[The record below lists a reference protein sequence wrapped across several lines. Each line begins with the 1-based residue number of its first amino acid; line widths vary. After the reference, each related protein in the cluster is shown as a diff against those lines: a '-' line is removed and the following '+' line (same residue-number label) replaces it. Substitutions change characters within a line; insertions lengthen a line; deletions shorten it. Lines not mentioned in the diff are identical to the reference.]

1 MKALLTYEL
10 ILILLQMAMNSRP
23 GKPLGMQ
30 RTLRGNAPT
39 QAVNPVTST
48 PSKRVEQRTTQKETV
63 VIKNLSDLSSYTP
76 DGKKKEKRFSA
87 IITGVDVDGNYILK
101 NTYSKIVWKD
111 GKKEI
116 VDQYIPRTTAPAS
129 AFVSANVGMT
139 VTYQVI
145 GGKAVDFQLSD
156 DLSAGLA
163 VLALAK
169 SVPTCSIMTEAEL
182 LAWSN
187 GVFKQPEYALMSN
200 TDRIAYT
207 IDSLTAKFGTQIL
220 RTTSNRNTNLYIV
233 NVTPANTNRNSD
245 NNTDNSAS
253 TTATG
258 LTVSTATTDN
268 ADVTT
273 TATDLVAA

>member
-1 MKALLTYEL
+1 
-10 ILILLQMAMNSRP
+10 MAMNNRP

-48 PSKRVEQRTTQKETV
+48 PKRVEPRVKQKDTV

-87 IITGVDVDGNYILK
+87 IITGAIVDKNNVPVEYILK
-101 NTYSKIVWKD
+101 NTYDKIVWKD

-116 VDQYIPRTTAPAS
+116 VPQYIPRTTAP
-129 AFVSANVGMT
+129 VSALVGAQEGMT
-139 VTYQVI
+139 VNYQVI
-145 GGKAVDFQLSD
+145 DGRAVDFQLSD

-163 VLALAK
+163 VLAIAK
-169 SVPTCSIMTEAEL
+169 SAPTCMIMTQAEL

-200 TDRIAYT
+200 VDRIAYT
-207 IDSLTAKFGTQIL
+207 LDSLTAKFGAQIL
-220 RTTSNRNTNLYIV
+220 RTTSNRGTNLYIV
-233 NVTPANTNRNSD
+233 NVTPANTNRTSD
-245 NNTDNSAS
+245 NNTDNNASTTDLTVS
-253 TTATG
+253 TTAT
-258 LTVSTATTDN
+258 ADN
-268 ADVTT
+268 TDVTT
-273 TATDLVAA
+273 TATTTVAA

>member
-1 MKALLTYEL
+1 
-10 ILILLQMAMNSRP
+10 MNSRP

-30 RTLRGNAPT
+30 RTLRGNAPA
-39 QAVNPVTST
+39 QVVNPVTAT
-48 PSKRVEQRTTQKETV
+48 PKQVAPRTTQKETV

-101 NTYSKIVWKD
+101 NAYSKIVWKD

-116 VDQYIPRTTAPAS
+116 VDQWIPRTVCPAS

-145 GGKAVDFQLSD
+145 GGKALDFQLSD

-163 VLALAK
+163 VLAIAK
-169 SVPTCSIMTEAEL
+169 SAPTCMIMTEPEL
-182 LAWSN
+182 LAWAN

-200 TDRIAYT
+200 TDRIAYI
-207 IDSLTAKFGTQIL
+207 IDSLTAKFGTIIY
-220 RTTSNRNTNLYIV
+220 RTVSNRGTNLYIV
-233 NVTPANTNRNSD
+233 NITPATTRTSD
-245 NNTDNSAS
+245 NTTDNNASTTDLTVS
-253 TTATG
+253 TTAT
-258 LTVSTATTDN
+258 VDN
-268 ADVTT
+268 TDVTT
-273 TATDLVAA
+273 TATVVAA

>member
-1 MKALLTYEL
+1 
-10 ILILLQMAMNSRP
+10 MNNRP
-23 GKPLGMQ
+23 GKSLGMQ
-30 RTLRGNAPT
+30 RTLRGNAPA
-39 QAVNPVTST
+39 QVVKPVTPAT
-48 PSKRVEQRTTQKETV
+48 EKVVPRTRQKEAV
-63 VIKNLSDLSSYTP
+63 VVRNLSDLSSYTP
-76 DGKKKEKRFSA
+76 EGKKKEKRFSA
-87 IITGVDVDGNYILK
+87 IITGMDADGNYILK
-101 NTYSKIVWKD
+101 NAYSKIVWKE

-129 AFVSANVGMT
+129 AFVTANIGMT
-139 VTYQVI
+139 VTYQVVN
-145 GGKAVDFQLSD
+145 GKAVDFQLSD

-207 IDSLTAKFGTQIL
+207 LDSLTAKFGTTIY
-220 RTTSNRNTNLYIV
+220 RTVSNRGTNLYIV
-233 NVTPANTNRNSD
+233 NITPATARTSD
-245 NNTDNSAS
+245 NTADNNAS

-258 LTVSTATTDN
+258 LTVSTTATVDN
-268 ADVTT
+268 TDVTT
-273 TATDLVAA
+273 TATTTVAA

>member
-1 MKALLTYEL
+1 MRAKLTYEL
-10 ILILLQMAMNSRP
+10 IFILDTMAMNSRP

-30 RTLRGNAPT
+30 RTLRRNAPA
-39 QAVNPVTST
+39 QVANPVTST
-48 PSKRVEQRTTQKETV
+48 PKKVEHRTTQKETV
-63 VIKNLSDLSSYTP
+63 IIKNLSDLSAYTP
-76 DGKKKEKRFSA
+76 EGKKKEKRFSA

-101 NTYSKIVWKD
+101 NAYSKIVWKD

-116 VDQYIPRTTAPAS
+116 VDQWIPRTVAPAS

-145 GGKAVDFQLSD
+145 DGKAVDFQLSE

-169 SVPTCSIMTEAEL
+169 SVPTCTIMTEAEL

-187 GVFKQPEYALMSN
+187 GVFKQPEYYTMSN
-200 TDRIAYT
+200 VDRIAYT
-207 IDSLTAKFGTQIL
+207 LDCLTAKFGTQIL

-233 NVTPANTNRNSD
+233 NVTPANTNRTSD
-245 NNTDNSAS
+245 NTTDNTD
-253 TTATG
+253 TTNAD
-258 LTVSTATTDN
+258 LTVSTTATTDN
-268 ADVTT
+268 TADVTT
-273 TATDLVAA
+273 TATVVAA

>member
-1 MKALLTYEL
+1 
-10 ILILLQMAMNSRP
+10 MAMNNRP

-30 RTLRGNAPT
+30 RTLRGNAPA
-39 QAVNPVTST
+39 QVVNPVTAT
-48 PSKRVEQRTTQKETV
+48 PKQVAPRTTQKETV
-63 VIKNLSDLSSYTP
+63 VIKNLSDLSAYTP

-101 NTYSKIVWKD
+101 NAYSKIVWKD

-116 VDQYIPRTTAPAS
+116 VDQWIPRTVAPQS

-139 VTYQVI
+139 VTYQVVD
-145 GGKAVDFQLSD
+145 GKAVDFQLSD

-207 IDSLTAKFGTQIL
+207 LDSLTAKFGTQIL

-233 NVTPANTNRNSD
+233 NVTPANTNRTSD
-245 NNTDNSAS
+245 NNTDNNAS

-258 LTVSTATTDN
+258 LTVSTTATTDN
-268 ADVTT
+268 TNDVTT
-273 TATDLVAA
+273 TATLVAA

>member
-1 MKALLTYEL
+1 
-10 ILILLQMAMNSRP
+10 MAMNSRP

-30 RTLRGNAPT
+30 RTLRGNVPVQVA
-39 QAVNPVTST
+39 NPVTSST
-48 PSKRVEQRTTQKETV
+48 PKRVESRTTQKETV
-63 VIKNLSDLSSYTP
+63 VIKNLSDLSAYTP

-87 IITGVDVDGNYILK
+87 IITGIDVDGNYILK
-101 NTYSKIVWKD
+101 NAYSKIVWKD

-116 VDQYIPRTTAPAS
+116 VDQWIPRTVAPQS

-200 TDRIAYT
+200 VDRIAYT
-207 IDSLTAKFGTQIL
+207 LDSLTAKFGNNIY
-220 RTTSNRNTNLYIV
+220 RTVSNRGTNLYIV
-233 NVTPANTNRNSD
+233 NVTPATARTSD
-245 NNTDNSAS
+245 NTTDNSA
-253 TTATG
+253 TTITG
-258 LTVSTATTDN
+258 LTVSTTATVDN
-268 ADVTT
+268 TDVTT
-273 TATDLVAA
+273 TATTVAA

>member
-1 MKALLTYEL
+1 
-10 ILILLQMAMNSRP
+10 MNSRP

-30 RTLRGNAPT
+30 RTLRGNAPA
-39 QAVNPVTST
+39 QVANPVTST
-48 PSKRVEQRTTQKETV
+48 PKKVERRTRQKEAV
-63 VIKNLSDLSSYTP
+63 VIKNLSDLSAYTP

-87 IITGVDVDGNYILK
+87 IITGMDADGNYILK
-101 NTYSKIVWKD
+101 NAYSKIVWKD

-116 VDQYIPRTTAPAS
+116 VDQWIPRTVAPQS

-145 GGKAVDFQLSD
+145 NGKAVDFQLSE

-187 GVFKQPEYALMSN
+187 GVFKQPEYYTMSN
-200 TDRIAYT
+200 VDRIAYT
-207 IDSLTAKFGTQIL
+207 IDALTAKFGTSIY
-220 RTTSNRNTNLYIV
+220 RTTSNRGTNLYIV
-233 NVTPANTNRNSD
+233 NINSATDRTSD
-245 NNTDNSAS
+245 NTTDNTD
-253 TTATG
+253 TTNTD
-258 LTVSTATTDN
+258 LTVSATATTTDN
-268 ADVTT
+268 TADVTT
-273 TATDLVAA
+273 TALFVAA

>member
-1 MKALLTYEL
+1 
-10 ILILLQMAMNSRP
+10 MNSRP

-30 RTLRGNAPT
+30 RTLRGNAPA
-39 QAVNPVTST
+39 QGVNPVTAT
-48 PSKRVEQRTTQKETV
+48 RQVAPRITQKETV

-101 NTYSKIVWKD
+101 NAYSKIVWKD

-116 VDQYIPRTTAPAS
+116 VDQWIPRTVAPQS

-187 GVFKQPEYALMSN
+187 GVFKQPEYYTMSN

-207 IDSLTAKFGTQIL
+207 LDCLTAKFGNNIY
-220 RTTSNRNTNLYIV
+220 RTVSNRGTNLYIV
-233 NVTPANTNRNSD
+233 NVTPASARTSD
-245 NNTDNSAS
+245 NNTDNNAS

-258 LTVSTATTDN
+258 LTVSTATADN
-268 ADVTT
+268 TADVTT
-273 TATDLVAA
+273 TATLVAA

>member
-1 MKALLTYEL
+1 
-10 ILILLQMAMNSRP
+10 MNNRP
-23 GKPLGMQ
+23 GKSLGMQ
-30 RTLRGNAPT
+30 RTLRGNAPA
-39 QAVNPVTST
+39 QVVKPVTPAT
-48 PSKRVEQRTTQKETV
+48 EKVVPRTRQKEAV
-63 VIKNLSDLSSYTP
+63 VVRNLSDLSSYTP
-76 DGKKKEKRFSA
+76 EGKKKEKRFSA
-87 IITGVDVDGNYILK
+87 IITGMDADGNYILK
-101 NTYSKIVWKD
+101 NAYSKIVWKE

-129 AFVSANVGMT
+129 AFVTANIGMT
-139 VTYQVI
+139 VTYQVVN
-145 GGKAVDFQLSD
+145 GKAVDFQLSD

-207 IDSLTAKFGTQIL
+207 LDSLTAKFGTQIM
-220 RTTSNRNTNLYIV
+220 RTTSNRGTNLYIV
-233 NVTPANTNRNSD
+233 NVTNRTSD
-245 NNTDNSAS
+245 NTTENNAS

-258 LTVSTATTDN
+258 LTVSATATVDN
-268 ADVTT
+268 TDVTT
-273 TATDLVAA
+273 TATTVAA

>member
-1 MKALLTYEL
+1 
-10 ILILLQMAMNSRP
+10 MNSRP

-30 RTLRGNAPT
+30 RTLRGNAPA
-39 QAVNPVTST
+39 QGVNPVTAT
-48 PSKRVEQRTTQKETV
+48 RQVAPRITQKETV

-101 NTYSKIVWKD
+101 NAYSKIVWKD

-116 VDQYIPRTTAPAS
+116 VDQWIPRTVAPQS

-187 GVFKQPEYALMSN
+187 GVFKQPEYYTMSN

-207 IDSLTAKFGTQIL
+207 LDCLTAKFGNNIY
-220 RTTSNRNTNLYIV
+220 RTVSNRGTNLYIV
-233 NVTPANTNRNSD
+233 NITPATTRTSD
-245 NNTDNSAS
+245 NNTDNNAS

-268 ADVTT
+268 TADVTT

>member
-1 MKALLTYEL
+1 
-10 ILILLQMAMNSRP
+10 MAMNSRP

-30 RTLRGNAPT
+30 RTLRGAAPT
-39 QAVNPVTST
+39 QVVNPVTAT
-48 PSKRVEQRTTQKETV
+48 RQVAPRTTQKETV

-87 IITGVDVDGNYILK
+87 IITGVDQNGDYILK
-101 NTYSKIVWKD
+101 NAYSKIVWKD
-111 GKKEI
+111 GKKEV
-116 VDQYIPRTTAPAS
+116 VDQWIPRTVAPQS

-207 IDSLTAKFGTQIL
+207 LDSLTAKFGTTIY
-220 RTTSNRNTNLYIV
+220 RTVSNRGTNLYIV
-233 NVTPANTNRNSD
+233 NVTLATARTSD
-245 NNTDNSAS
+245 NNTDNNAS

-258 LTVSTATTDN
+258 LTVSTTATADN
-268 ADVTT
+268 TTDVTT
-273 TATDLVAA
+273 TATTTVAA

>member
-1 MKALLTYEL
+1 
-10 ILILLQMAMNSRP
+10 MAMNSRP

-30 RTLRGNAPT
+30 RTLRGNAPA
-39 QAVNPVTST
+39 QVVNPVTAT
-48 PSKRVEQRTTQKETV
+48 RQVAPRTTQKETV
-63 VIKNLSDLSSYTP
+63 VIKNLSDLSAYTP

-87 IITGVDVDGNYILK
+87 IITGVDQNGDYILK
-101 NTYSKIVWKD
+101 NAYSKIVWKD

-129 AFVSANVGMT
+129 AFVSANIGMT

-145 GGKAVDFQLSD
+145 GGKALDFQLSD
-156 DLSAGLA
+156 DMSAGLA
-163 VLALAK
+163 VLAIAK
-169 SVPTCSIMTEAEL
+169 SAPTCIIMTEAEL

-207 IDSLTAKFGTQIL
+207 LDSLTAKFGTQIL
-220 RTTSNRNTNLYIV
+220 RTTSNRNTALYIV
-233 NVTPANTNRNSD
+233 NVTPANTNRTSD
-245 NNTDNSAS
+245 NTDNNAS

-258 LTVSTATTDN
+258 LTISTTATADN
-268 ADVTT
+268 TDVTT
-273 TATDLVAA
+273 TTATTVAA